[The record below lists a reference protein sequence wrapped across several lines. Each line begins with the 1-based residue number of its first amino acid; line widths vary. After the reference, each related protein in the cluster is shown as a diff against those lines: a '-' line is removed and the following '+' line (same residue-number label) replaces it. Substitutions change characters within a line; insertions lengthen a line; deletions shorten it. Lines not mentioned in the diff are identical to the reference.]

1 VYLGSH
7 AVEHSMSVTEDHRV
21 GPDARATE
29 AFIKELDRNAC
40 PRLHLDP
47 PATTGW
53 PSRANKGS

>member
-1 VYLGSH
+1 
-7 AVEHSMSVTEDHRV
+7 MSVTEDHRV